1 MTEAIEIRTMRAADL
16 PAVAEVHSLAFE
28 GFFLDQMG
36 KAFLRQYY
44 ATILAFPDGLSLVA
58 VRPSGEIVGFA
69 AGFLG
74 PEAFYAYFRSRRLR
88 FVPAMMAA
96 VCRRPSLLKRILS
109 NARRVS
115 AASDTEEGIGE
126 LASIGVGVRGG
137 GIGSMLLDAFCERM
151 FQMGAV
157 KVALST
163 DARDNDATRG
173 FYVDRGFLERG
184 EEQRG
189 DRLLCH
195 YELPRRLWRPT

>member
-1 MTEAIEIRTMRAADL
+1 MRVADL
-16 PAVAEVHSLAFE
+16 PAVADIHRVAFS

-36 KAFLRQYY
+36 ASFLRQYY

-58 VRPSGEIVGFA
+58 TGPSGEIRGFA

-88 FVPAMMAA
+88 FVPAMLAA

-109 NARRVS
+109 NAKRVS
-115 AASDTEEGIGE
+115 AAQDTEEGIGE
-126 LASIGVGVRGG
+126 LASIGVGVRGS
-137 GIGSMLLDAFCERM
+137 GIGSLLLDAFCERM
-151 FQMGAV
+151 FRMGAV
-157 KVALST
+157 KVTLST

-173 FYVDRGFLERG
+173 FYVHRGFLERG

-189 DRLLCH
+189 DRILCL
-195 YELPRRLWRPT
+195 YELARR